1 MNHEQ
6 LELDTNNPNSSSII
20 LSLDK
25 NLEPNPFKLNSASL
39 GSWAAPTPTR
49 LAYSSLKYNI
59 YIYIYYGKRKAP
71 LNT

>member
-39 GSWAAPTPTR
+39 GSWTAPTPTR

-59 YIYIYYGKRKAP
+59 FI
-71 LNT
+71 LWET